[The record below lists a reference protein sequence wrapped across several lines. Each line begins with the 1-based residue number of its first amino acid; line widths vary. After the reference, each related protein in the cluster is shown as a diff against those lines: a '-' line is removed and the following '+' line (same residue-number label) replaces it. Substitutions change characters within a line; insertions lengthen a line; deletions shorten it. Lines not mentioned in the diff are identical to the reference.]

1 MRKSTGNPP
10 RYNSGDPI
18 PKEMID
24 DIGGAD
30 RDRTDNLLSAI
41 QTLTIPKVTHIVVAT
56 PLLL

>member
-1 MRKSTGNPP
+1 
-10 RYNSGDPI
+10 
-18 PKEMID
+18 MID